1 MGCSKLADRARLPIW
16 FLSTERKHACLYT
29 IELASRTKLIYGY
42 YYFRVWRL
50 WKCMFV
56 SKHWCVIRYTLSTP
70 FPLRRHN
77 ESMTSNYHFKIIG
90 PKKRKWK
97 LSHRTDTLVKSKYL
111 IISFFSWKEIVKL
124 HETMWPIRDNNT
136 SNGYLF
142 EQESSGE
149 TLNTMFVDNRWLI
162 SLQYMDVSIPMTL

>member
-16 FLSTERKHACLYT
+16 FLSTERKHACIRSNWLQEQNWFMVTTTSGFGDYENACLYQN
-29 IELASRTKLIYGY
+29 IDASFGILYQPHSLSDVTMSL
-42 YYFRVWRL
+42 WRQIIT
-50 WKCMFV
+50 
-56 SKHWCVIRYTLSTP
+56 SKSLDQ
-70 FPLRRHN
+70 
-77 ESMTSNYHFKIIG
+77 
-90 PKKRKWK
+90 KKRKWK

>member
-16 FLSTERKHACLYT
+16 FLSTERKHACIRSNWLQEKNCLWL
-29 IELASRTKLIYGY
+29 IILQGLAIMKMHVCIKTLMRHSVYSINPIPSQTSQWVYDVKLS
-42 YYFRVWRL
+42 L
-50 WKCMFV
+50 QN
-56 SKHWCVIRYTLSTP
+56 HWT
-70 FPLRRHN
+70 
-77 ESMTSNYHFKIIG
+77 
-90 PKKRKWK
+90 KKRKWK

-111 IISFFSWKEIVKL
+111 IISIFSWKEIVKL

-162 SLQYMDVSIPMTL
+162 SLQYMDRM

>member
-1 MGCSKLADRARLPIW
+1 MYQVVPFMRGVNFISDWVVVSSP
-16 FLSTERKHACLYT
+16 TGPACLFDSSPQSVNMPVYDR
-29 IELASRTKLIYGY
+29 IGFKNKIDLWLLLLQGLAIMKMHVCIKTLMRQTSQWVYDVKLSR
-42 YYFRVWRL
+42 
-50 WKCMFV
+50 
-56 SKHWCVIRYTLSTP
+56 
-70 FPLRRHN
+70 
-77 ESMTSNYHFKIIG
+77 

-111 IISFFSWKEIVKL
+111 IISIFSWKEIVKL

>member
-16 FLSTERKHACLYT
+16 FLSTERKHACIRSNWLQEQNWFMLTTTSGFGDYENACLYQN
-29 IELASRTKLIYGY
+29 IDASDVTMSL
-42 YYFRVWRL
+42 WRQ
-50 WKCMFV
+50 
-56 SKHWCVIRYTLSTP
+56 
-70 FPLRRHN
+70 
-77 ESMTSNYHFKIIG
+77 IIG

-111 IISFFSWKEIVKL
+111 IISIFSWKEIVKL

>member
-16 FLSTERKHACLYT
+16 FLSTERKHACIRSNWLQEQNWFMVT
-29 IELASRTKLIYGY
+29 TT
-42 YYFRVWRL
+42 
-50 WKCMFV
+50 CMFV
-56 SKHWCVIRYTLSTP
+56 SKHWCV
-70 FPLRRHN
+70 RRHN

-111 IISFFSWKEIVKL
+111 IISIFSWKEIVKL